1 MLQPHLIQPH
11 SDRIAVLLNA
21 NAKQVTP
28 NVARSLAHLVGDGDL
43 YLSRSLDEARDF
55 TREIVRRSYPTV
67 CTGGGDGTVANF
79 VTDLLQSIDAE
90 NSLRPYEEQTAC
102 PTLGVLRL
110 GTGNAVASLVGAG
123 AASDD
128 LKALRSGDAKCA
140 TPLSFIE
147 AEGRLSPFIGL
158 GLDAAIINDYFEIKD
173 TFWGRHFKFAASI
186 LSKSIPREARGRC
199 RTEVEVV
206 NRGEP
211 AVALDVNGNPVGD
224 PILAGEV
231 LYRGPAWIVAAGTVP
246 YYGYN
251 FKMFPFALDRP
262 QRMQLRIS
270 WTGVGEMLW
279 NLRDFWRGRCQ
290 KDIVDFACDAVSLR
304 CSSPFPYQSAGDA
317 FGTRTSLDFHVSPR
331 TVDIVNHRAPVAA

>member
-1 MLQPHLIQPH
+1 MLDAHLISPQ

-21 NAKQVTP
+21 NAKLVTP
-28 NVARSLAHLVGDGDL
+28 HIARSIAHVVGDGDL

-55 TREIVRRSYPTV
+55 TREIVRRSYSTV

-79 VTDLLQSIDAE
+79 VTNLLRSIDAE
-90 NSLRPYEEQTAC
+90 NALRPFEEQAAC

-123 AASDD
+123 AATDD
-128 LKALRSGDAKCA
+128 LKSLRAGEARCA

-147 AEGRLSPFIGL
+147 AEGRLSPFVGL
-158 GLDAAIINDYFEIKD
+158 GLDAAIINDYFEMKD

-186 LSKSIPREARGRC
+186 VSKSIPREARGRC
-199 RTEVEVV
+199 RTEVEIV
-206 NRGEP
+206 NRGAP
-211 AVALDVNGNPVGD
+211 AIALDLNGNPVGESI
-224 PILAGEV
+224 PAGEV

-262 QRMQLRIS
+262 QKMQLRVAWLGLTEAI
-270 WTGVGEMLW
+270 GHLRKLW
-279 NLRDFWRGRCQ
+279 NGRCQ
-290 KDIVDFACDAVSLR
+290 KNIVDFACDAVSLT

-317 FGTRTSLDFHVSPR
+317 YGTRESLNFRVSPR
-331 TVDIVNHRAPVAA
+331 TIDIVNHRALLAA